1 MIDLIAGSIV
11 LSLIH
16 ASIPNHWIPVVVIGK
31 TEKWSKKELIGVTA
45 IASFAH
51 TLSTILLGIVIG
63 LIGYKLSDTYHII
76 TDVVAPLVLVF
87 MGLIYFSLSFRHT
100 EHEHLSAKEKL
111 RNKSKPAIITA
122 LALSMFF
129 SPCLEIEAYYFTAGT
144 HGKLAIWLLSAIYLI
159 VTVAGSILLVT
170 LASKSIEKF
179 KWHFLEHH
187 EKKITGIVLIALGL
201 LSYFIKH

>member
-63 LIGYKLSDTYHII
+63 LIGYKLSNTYHVI
-76 TDVVAPLVLVF
+76 TDVVAPLVLVL
-87 MGLIYFSLSFRHT
+87 MGLIYFSLSLKHSD
-100 EHEHLSAKEKL
+100 HEHLPSQEKL
-111 RNKSKPAIITA
+111 KNKSKPAIIIT

-144 HGKLAIWLLSAIYLI
+144 HGRWAIGLLSAVYLI
-159 VTVAGSILLVT
+159 VTVVGSILLVS
-170 LASKSIEKF
+170 LASKGIEKF

-187 EKKITGIVLIALGL
+187 EKKITGIVLIVLGL
-201 LSYFIKH
+201 LSYFFKH

>member
-1 MIDLIAGSIV
+1 MITMIDLIAGSIV

-179 KWHFLEHH
+179 KVHFLEHH
-187 EKKITGIVLIALGL
+187 EKKIT
-201 LSYFIKH
+201 

>member
-16 ASIPNHWIPVVVIGK
+16 AAIPNHWIPVVVIGK
-31 TEKWSKKELIGVTA
+31 AEKWSKKELIGVTA

-63 LIGYKLSDTYHII
+63 LIGFKLSDTYHVI
-76 TDVVAPLVLVF
+76 TDVVAPLVLIF

-100 EHEHLSAKEKL
+100 QHEHLPAKEKL
-111 RNKSKPAIITA
+111 KKKSKPAIITA

-144 HGKLAIWLLSAIYLI
+144 HGKMAIWLLSAIYLI
-159 VTVAGSILLVT
+159 VTFAGSILLVT

>member
-1 MIDLIAGSIV
+1 MVELIGGSIL
-11 LSLIH
+11 LSIIH
-16 ASIPNHWIPVVVIGK
+16 AAIPNHWIPVVVIGK
-31 TEKWSKKELIGVTA
+31 AEQWSRKEMIGVTA

-100 EHEHLSAKEKL
+100 EHEHLPAKEKL
-111 RNKSKPAIITA
+111 RNKSKPTIITA

-170 LASKSIEKF
+170 LASKNIEKF

>member
-1 MIDLIAGSIV
+1 MIDLLAGSIL
-11 LSLIH
+11 LSIIH
-16 ASIPNHWIPVVVIGK
+16 AAIPNHWIPVVMIGRA
-31 TEKWSKKELIGVTA
+31 EKWSKKELIGVAVLT
-45 IASFAH
+45 SFAH

-63 LIGYKLSDTYHII
+63 LVGYKLSNSYHII

-100 EHEHLSAKEKL
+100 EHEHLPTKEKL
-111 RNKSKPAIITA
+111 KNKSKPAIITA

>member
-16 ASIPNHWIPVVVIGK
+16 AAIPNHWIPVVVIGK
-31 TEKWSKKELIGVTA
+31 AEKWSKKELIGVTA

-63 LIGYKLSDTYHII
+63 LIGFKLSDTYHVI
-76 TDVVAPLVLVF
+76 TDVVAPLVLIF

-100 EHEHLSAKEKL
+100 QHEHLPAKEKL
-111 RNKSKPAIITA
+111 KNKSKAAIIIT

-144 HGKLAIWLLSAIYLI
+144 HGKMAIWLLSAIYLI
-159 VTVAGSILLVT
+159 VTFAGSILLVT